1 MEKLL
6 QSCAYFVKSKYGCKN
21 DIIDLKCL
29 VLEERIDLSILKLV
43 YNGINKEKMPAN
55 LKFELKKETRASRNK
70 SSIII
75 VKYENMNKSTF
86 REEPNEIFKELQSN
100 IKKEICTMLSYSF
113 KDKLKK

>member
-6 QSCAYFVKSKYGCKN
+6 QSCVYFVKRKYGCKN
-21 DIIDLKCL
+21 DITDLKCL

-43 YNGINKEKMPAN
+43 YNEINKQKMPEN
-55 LKFELKKETRASRNK
+55 LKFELKKATRASRNK
-70 SSIII
+70 SPIII
-75 VKYENMNKSTF
+75 AKYKNMNKSTF
-86 REEPNEIFKELQSN
+86 IEEPNEIFKELQSN